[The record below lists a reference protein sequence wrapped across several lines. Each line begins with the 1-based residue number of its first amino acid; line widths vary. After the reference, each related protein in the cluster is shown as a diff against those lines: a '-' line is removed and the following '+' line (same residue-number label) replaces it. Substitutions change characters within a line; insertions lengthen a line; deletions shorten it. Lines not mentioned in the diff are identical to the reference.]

1 MIKDDPTIEVIKV
14 PNFNE
19 YYEGNLD
26 DYEPN
31 EEDEEV
37 EGEGTKET
45 ISKDIEIDN
54 EKLKISHDG
63 TGKKIVTLKK
73 QEEKKLEIKKPEK
86 KPEEKK

>member
-37 EGEGTKET
+37 EGGGKKET
-45 ISKDIEIDN
+45 VSKDIEVDS
-54 EKLKISHDG
+54 ETLKITHNE

-73 QEEKKLEIKKPEK
+73 QEEKILEIKKPEK
-86 KPEEKK
+86 KSEEKK